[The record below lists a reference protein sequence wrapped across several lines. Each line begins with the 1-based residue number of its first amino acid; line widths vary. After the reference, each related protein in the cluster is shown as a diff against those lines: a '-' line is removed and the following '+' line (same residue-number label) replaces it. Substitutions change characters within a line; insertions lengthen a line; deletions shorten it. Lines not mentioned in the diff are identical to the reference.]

1 MASDVNL
8 DALIPREDLAER
20 HDVPNL
26 TSITRLSI
34 TDLEKGFFIATLRK
48 PDFQRET
55 SDWDAKKICDLIRTF
70 VDGDLVPGVILW
82 QSGGRVFVIDGAHR
96 LSALLA
102 WVHNDYGDGDFR
114 SKPFFKGQIPPEQL
128 KVAERTRKM
137 VHSEIGAYS
146 EYASAARGESQP
158 DAKIKARLTKM
169 AVVGV
174 PVNWVPAVT
183 AKQAEDS
190 FFKINQAATP
200 IDETELRI
208 LKARDSAS
216 AIASR
221 AIARG
226 GAGHQYWKGFAAET
240 QEEIV
245 SHAKKIHGAL
255 YDPPLEKP
263 VKSLDLPVAGSG
275 YGSLPFIFDLVNIS
289 NSVSVPDSTKKGSK
303 ESLPADVDGTL
314 TVQYLKT
321 VEDRVFRM
329 TGTSP
334 ASLGLH
340 PAVYSYTLGGSFQP
354 SSFLAAVE
362 LLDDLAKEGRLPAFT
377 KVRCDF
383 EEFLVAHKSFITLLV
398 HTRGSGGRSRGRI
411 KQYYR
416 FVLDCF
422 MSGKDEAATLEEM
435 KKSAD
440 FAFLLVVPPADTP
453 GAEKKEFSRN
463 VKTAAYITEALASAL
478 RCKICSA
485 RLHKNSIHI
494 DHMAR
499 KSEGGG
505 GELKNAQLAHPYC
518 DSTIKN

>member
-34 TDLEKGFFIATLRK
+34 TDLEKGFLIATLRK

-70 VDGDLVPGVILW
+70 ADGDLVPGVILW

-114 SKPFFKGQIPPEQL
+114 SKPFFKGQISPEQV

-146 EYASAARGESQP
+146 EYASAARGDSQP
-158 DAKIKARLTKM
+158 DEKIKSRLTKM

-216 AIASR
+216 AISSR

-226 GAGHQYWKGFAAET
+226 GAGHQYWKEFTPAVQA
-240 QEEIV
+240 EIV
-245 SHAKKIHGAL
+245 AHAKKIHGAL

-263 VKSLDLPVAGSG
+263 LKSLDLPVAGSG

-289 NSVSVPDSTKKGSK
+289 NGVSVPDSTKKSNK
-303 ESLPADVDGTL
+303 ETLPPDADGALTL
-314 TVQYLKT
+314 QYLKT
-321 VEDRVFRM
+321 VEERIFRM

-354 SSFLAAVE
+354 SSFLASVE
-362 LLDDLAKEGRLPAFT
+362 LLDDLAKANELPAFT
-377 KVRCDF
+377 RVRKDF
-383 EEFLVAHKSFITLLV
+383 EEFLVAHKPFITVLV

-422 MSGKDEAATLEEM
+422 LQGKDDAKTLEEM
-435 KKSAD
+435 KKSPD
-440 FAFLLVVPPADTP
+440 FAFLLAAPPPDVP
-453 GAEKKEFSRN
+453 GADKKDFSRN
-463 VKTAAYITEALASAL
+463 VKTAAFITEALGAAL

-494 DHMAR
+494 DHATK

-505 GELKNAQLAHPYC
+505 ADLQNAQLAHPYC